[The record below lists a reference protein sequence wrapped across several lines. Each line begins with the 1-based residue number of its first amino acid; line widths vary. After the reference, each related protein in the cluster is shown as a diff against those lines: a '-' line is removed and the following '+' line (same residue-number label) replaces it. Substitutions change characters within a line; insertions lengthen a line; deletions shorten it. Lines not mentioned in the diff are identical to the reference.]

1 MKPSARFEDMKFPIT
16 RTFNAIEEKHGYA
29 TGTVYTPL
37 GMVRVYTEPSVTN
50 LTFVKS
56 GVEYR
61 RVWRRGYKP
70 RYIVTLANRFIGDIF
85 DDTQAGELCQTQA
98 DC

>member
-16 RTFNAIEEKHGYA
+16 KTFNTIEEKRGFA
-29 TGTVYTPL
+29 SGTVYTPL
-37 GMVRVYTEPSVTN
+37 GMVKVYTEPSITA

-70 RYIVTLANRFIGDIF
+70 RYIVTLANRFIDDIYEP
-85 DDTQAGELCQTQA
+85 TN
-98 DC
+98 